1 MLLLRLKLVNF
12 RQHERTDLVLG
23 TGLLAIVG
31 PNGSGKTTL
40 LEAIAYALYGV
51 SAARGTRD
59 TLRRRGAPPRS
70 RCEVEL
76 EFALGAHSYRV
87 VRSLT
92 GAELFQD
99 GVAIANSTGTV
110 TERATALLGMTR
122 EEFFNTYFT
131 GQKELAVMAAMSP
144 TERGKFLSRVLGYE
158 RLRDAQD
165 RLRERRSSRRAE
177 LAGVEQG
184 LADPD
189 ELAGTLAAATSALET
204 ARVAHESAIVAERE
218 ASAASTALQPAWEVA
233 QSRRTAW
240 QGLDG
245 ERRVLEGRVATA
257 RAHFVALDRQLVG
270 ALDAQR
276 RLEPLAA
283 QLASWDVLV
292 AERDGLDQAAAAVA
306 ARSRAVAERDQ
317 LRSRNTTV
325 AAELAALPDAAAVA
339 ALVQARVEALTRRQ
353 EAESRLAEAR
363 TRYTQ
368 DEQEARTKL
377 EAHRDRYRELRE
389 QHQAIETAGP
399 DGICPTCNRPLGP
412 DYRETLA
419 MLQAELDEV
428 QASGVYFK
436 QRVDQL
442 VSLPEEVRDLEAAR
456 AAADHAVRAATE
468 AAADAEARAR
478 RAAELAVD
486 LGRMAARLAL
496 LEVEVAGPAATY
508 DATRHEQV
516 RAALAALEP
525 VRREHDQLQGLAA
538 RAGTLVAEA
547 TEAERVASVAEDA
560 LLQLDARIAALEWDP
575 EGFQSLESSVRAVEQ
590 RVQAV
595 EVELARSAAAVAGA
609 EKLRG
614 AALVRQADRAAKAE
628 RARVLGAELT
638 RLQELD
644 RAFGDLRTE
653 LNLQL
658 RPDLAERA
666 SGFLRDLTAGRYADL
681 DVSEEYVATVV
692 EDGEAKPVISG
703 GEEDVVNLALRLAIS
718 QMIAERAGQPL
729 ALLVLDEIFGSL
741 DDERRQAVLD
751 LLRALQ
757 DRFPQVIIISHIE
770 GMRDAVDRV
779 IRVRHDLERGVTTVS
794 DDAAGGTDVA
804 A

>member
-1 MLLLRLKLVNF
+1 MLLLRLKLLNF

-76 EFALGAHSYRV
+76 EFALGAHNYRA

-99 GVAIANSTGTV
+99 GVAIANSTGAV
-110 TERATALLGMTR
+110 TERIIALLGMTR

-165 RLRERRSSRRAE
+165 RLRERRSARRAE

-189 ELAGTLAAATSALET
+189 ELAGTLAAATTALET
-204 ARVAHESAIVAERE
+204 ARAAHEAAIVAQRE
-218 ASAASTALQPAWEVA
+218 AAAAAAELGPAWEA
-233 QSRRTAW
+233 ARTKRTAW

-257 RAHFVALDRQLVG
+257 RAHFTALDRQMAG

-276 RLEPLAA
+276 RLEPLVAR
-283 QLASWDVLV
+283 LASWDALV

-317 LRSRNTTV
+317 LRQRRLAV
-325 AAELAALPDAAAVA
+325 EAELAALPDAAAVA
-339 ALVQARVEALTRRQ
+339 ALVGARTDALTRRQ
-353 EAESRLAEAR
+353 EAEARLAEAR

-377 EAHRDRYRELRE
+377 DAHRDRYRELRE

-399 DGICPTCNRPLGP
+399 DGICPTCNRPLGA

-428 QASGVYFK
+428 HASGIYFK

-442 VSLPEEVRDLEAAR
+442 VSPPEEVRELEAAR
-456 AAADHAVRAATE
+456 AAADLAVRAATE
-468 AAADAEARAR
+468 AAAEAEARAR
-478 RAAELAVD
+478 RAAELTVD
-486 LGRMAARLAL
+486 LARMAERLAS
-496 LEVEVAGPAATY
+496 LEAAVTGPAASY
-508 DATRHEQV
+508 DATRHEEV
-516 RAALAALEP
+516 RAILAALEP
-525 VRREHDQLQGLAA
+525 VRREHDQLRGLAE
-538 RAGTLVAEA
+538 RAGTLVIEA

-560 LLQLDARIAALEWDP
+560 LLQLDARIAALGWDP
-575 EGFQSLESSVRAVEQ
+575 EAFQSLEATVRAAEQ
-590 RVQAV
+590 RNQAV
-595 EVELARSAAAVAGA
+595 EVELARSTAAVAGA
-609 EKLRG
+609 EKLRT
-614 AALVRQADRAAKAE
+614 AALARQADRAAKAE

-644 RAFGDLRTE
+644 RAFADLRTE

-692 EDGEAKPVISG
+692 EDGEVKPVISG
-703 GEEDVVNLALRLAIS
+703 GEEDVVHLALRLAIS

-779 IRVRHDLERGVTTVS
+779 IRVRHDLELGVTTVS
-794 DDAAGGTDVA
+794 DDVAGGTDVA